1 MEDNI
6 EKKYIGNRRIILEL
20 RFDHKMILA
29 DKKGELIES
38 LKDSMVFNPYHWE
51 MGSANFVIFNGAKKE
66 DSNTTLNVELNRI
79 SFISRK
85 IDSIDGYYNNFKKL
99 YDVIIRTLGT
109 LSVQRIGCRIQ
120 GTYYSKD
127 SSFQDLL
134 IRMKSIM
141 PQQFM
146 VEDYAATD
154 YRFELRYR
162 NGMYIIGPV
171 NDKNEPFMM
180 EAFPNADSV
189 KHIGFAIDTD
199 NYITNEVQNID
210 DEKLIKPVFTAS
222 LSVEK
227 KLFSNLYALKDVK
240 QAQ

>member
-29 DKKGELIES
+29 DKKGELIDS
-38 LKDSMVFNPYHWE
+38 LKECKVFSPYHWE
-51 MGSANFVIFNGAKKE
+51 MGAANFMIFNGSKKE
-66 DSNTTLNVELNRI
+66 DSTVTFNVELNRL

-85 IDSIDGYYNNFKKL
+85 IDSIEGYYSNFKKL
-99 YDVIIRTLGT
+99 YDVIVKKIGILN
-109 LSVQRIGCRIQ
+109 VQRIGCRIQ
-120 GTYYSKD
+120 GTYYSGD
-127 SSFQDLL
+127 NNFQDLL
-134 IRMKSIM
+134 RRMKSLM
-141 PQQFM
+141 PRQFLL
-146 VEDYAATD
+146 EDYTAMD

-180 EAFPNADSV
+180 EAFPYADSV
-189 KHIGFAIDTD
+189 KHVGFAIDTD

-210 DEKLIKPVFTAS
+210 DEKLIKPVFMAS

-227 KLFSNLYALKDVK
+227 QLFLNLNALKDVK
-240 QAQ
+240 QE

>member
-20 RFDHKMILA
+20 RFDHKIILA

-38 LKDSMVFNPYHWE
+38 LKKCMVFNPYHWE
-51 MGSANFVIFNGAKKE
+51 MGAANFVIFNGAKKE
-66 DSNTTLNVELNRI
+66 DASSTLNVELNRI

-85 IDSIDGYYNNFKKL
+85 IDSIEGYYNGFKKL
-99 YDVIIRTLGT
+99 YDVIVGTLGT
-109 LSVQRIGCRIQ
+109 LNVQRIGCRIQ
-120 GTYYSKD
+120 GTYYSND
-127 SSFQDLL
+127 NSFQDLL
-134 IRMKSIM
+134 TKMKSIM
-141 PQQFM
+141 PQHFLL
-146 VEDYAATD
+146 EDYSATD

-162 NGMYIIGPV
+162 NGMYMIGPV
-171 NDKNEPFMM
+171 NDNNEPFMM
-180 EAFPNADSV
+180 EVFPNTDSV

-210 DEKLIKPVFTAS
+210 DEKLIKSVFTAS

-227 KLFSNLYALKDVK
+227 KLFSNLFALKDVK
-240 QAQ
+240 QA

>member
-6 EKKYIGNRRIILEL
+6 EKKFIGNRRLILEL

-29 DKKGELIES
+29 DKKGELIEN
-38 LKDSMVFNPYHWE
+38 LKESRVFNPYHWE
-51 MGSANFVIFNGAKKE
+51 MGAANFVVFNGTKKE
-66 DSNTTLNVELNRI
+66 DSSMTLNVELNRFSYI
-79 SFISRK
+79 CRK
-85 IDSIDGYYNNFKKL
+85 IDSVEGYYNNFKKL
-99 YDVIIRTLGT
+99 YDILIRTIGS

-120 GTYYSKD
+120 GTYFSGD
-127 SSFQDLL
+127 TSFQDLL
-134 IRMKSIM
+134 KRMKSLM

-146 VEDYAATD
+146 LEDYSAMD
-154 YRFELRYR
+154 FRFELRYR

-171 NDKNEPFMM
+171 NEKNEPFMM
-180 EAFPNADSV
+180 EAFPYVDSV

-210 DEKLIKPVFTAS
+210 DEKLIKSVFMAS

-227 KLFSNLYALKDVK
+227 QLFSNLIALKDVK
-240 QAQ
+240 QA